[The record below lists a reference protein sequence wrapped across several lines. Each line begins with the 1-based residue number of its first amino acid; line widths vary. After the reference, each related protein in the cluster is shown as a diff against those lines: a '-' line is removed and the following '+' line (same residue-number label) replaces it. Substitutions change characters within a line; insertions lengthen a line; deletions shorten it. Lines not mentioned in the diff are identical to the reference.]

1 MRMRMMK
8 MLDCFELTSHHRYLH
23 NSTILN
29 DDKSTATTIRRCD
42 SRNLN
47 LSPFCSLSS
56 KSPLLKW
63 QPTVIVFTHL
73 IFVKIF
79 TIFNRWCQPMAGSAL
94 LTQQTCPVHSGG
106 KSVFGTNYPTMY
118 WSCRMSNNLH
128 GENTK
133 IGVYPHCPIF
143 PLLATFFHEYIG
155 GIRDILQIWL
165 EYTILALLVHNQ
177 KSEST
182 YFLSLRGLKYFFF
195 SRIYSEEEKVFSW
208 WSYPQQGIP
217 RVDGNQWD
225 SLLSHWGLKHHPY
238 MAISCHHGNN
248 HQNLSL
254 RFKTSSSY
262 GNDQNHHGNNH
273 PNLSLRFKTSS

>member
-23 NSTILN
+23 IHLNSTIVN
-29 DDKSTATTIRRCD
+29 DDKSTATTTRRCD

-73 IFVKIF
+73 IFVLIF

-143 PLLATFFHEYIG
+143 PLLATFFHGYIR

-165 EYTILALLVHNQ
+165 ECTILPLLVHNQ
-177 KSEST
+177 KSGST

-195 SRIYSEEEKVFSW
+195 FRIYSEEEKVLSW

-225 SLLSHWGLKHHPY
+225 SLLSHWGLNIILIY
-238 MAISCHHGNN
+238 GNDQNHHGNN

-254 RFKTSSSY
+254 RFKTSS
-262 GNDQNHHGNNH
+262 
-273 PNLSLRFKTSS
+273 